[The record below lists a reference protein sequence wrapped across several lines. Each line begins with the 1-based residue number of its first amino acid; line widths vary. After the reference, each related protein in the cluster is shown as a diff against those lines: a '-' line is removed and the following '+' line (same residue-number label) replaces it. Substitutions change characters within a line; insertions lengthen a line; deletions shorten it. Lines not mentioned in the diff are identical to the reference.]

1 VAERESGDVLR
12 HSPRVTRRR
21 ARTRERILDVAEE
34 LFGAGYQAARMEE
47 LAEAADVSVGSIY
60 VHFGNKAGLYLA
72 LAERAADQFAAYLD
86 RAWQSDCTA
95 LEKVMA
101 CGELY
106 LRFHLEHPNSFRFLA
121 FDGFGTELDQVD
133 QELRQR
139 VGERLDEIL
148 GVFQAHIEAAIAG
161 GEADPSFTPKEA
173 ARFLW
178 GAWNGVVSFSL
189 RNDRMALTDE
199 EIAACLRLGRR
210 MVNEGLTAPAYR
222 DADGRSRARL
232 VGAGEL
238 AEPGR
243 PGTAGERGGSAA
255 AAGEPA
261 EPGPAAGR

>member
-1 VAERESGDVLR
+1 VAGRESGDVLR

-148 GVFQAHIEAAIAG
+148 GVFQAHIEAAITN

-189 RNDRMALTDE
+189 RNDRMAMTDE

-232 VGAGEL
+232 LAAGDL
-238 AEPGR
+238 AEPA
-243 PGTAGERGGSAA
+243 PGGPDPGAG
-255 AAGEPA
+255 
-261 EPGPAAGR
+261 

>member
-86 RAWQSDCTA
+86 RAWQSSYSA

-148 GVFQAHIEAAIAG
+148 GVFQAHIEAAIADG
-161 GEADPSFTPKEA
+161 QADPSFTPKEA

-210 MVNEGLTAPAYR
+210 LVNEGLTAPAFR

-232 VGAGEL
+232 VAAGEL

-243 PGTAGERGGSAA
+243 LGAVGERGLSA

-261 EPGPAAGR
+261 EPGPDAGR